1 MIIGLTGGIGAGKS
15 VIGRILESF
24 GFPVY
29 YSDFEAKKL
38 MKTDPIIREELSK
51 LLDEEIYKSGQL
63 DRERLA
69 KIIFSSAGLRD
80 EVNHLIHP
88 RVREHFNL
96 FCEENSM
103 KKLIFNEAA
112 ILFETGAYE
121 NFDKNILVIAPD
133 ELRIK
138 RVMKRDNIS
147 AQEVKNR
154 INAQWSDARKK
165 KLADH
170 IIVNDGKTA
179 LLDQVKKIVDQLI
192 SS

>member
-15 VIGRILESF
+15 VIGSILESF

-38 MKTDPIIREELSK
+38 MNTDLIIREELSK

>member
-38 MKTDPIIREELSK
+38 MNTDPIIREELSK

-103 KKLIFNEAA
+103 EKLIFNEAA

-147 AQEVKNR
+147 EQEVKNR

-179 LLDQVKKIVDQLI
+179 LLDQVEKIVDQLI

>member
-38 MKTDPIIREELSK
+38 MNTDPIIREELSK

>member
-38 MKTDPIIREELSK
+38 MNTDPIIREELSK

-69 KIIFSSAGLRD
+69 KIIFSSTGLRD

-103 KKLIFNEAA
+103 EKLIFNEAA

-147 AQEVKNR
+147 VQEVKNR

>member
-38 MKTDPIIREELSK
+38 MNTDPIIREELSK

-147 AQEVKNR
+147 EQEVKNR

>member
-38 MKTDPIIREELSK
+38 MNTDPIIREELSK

-170 IIVNDGKTA
+170 IIVNYGKTA

>member
-38 MKTDPIIREELSK
+38 MNTDPIIREELSK

-147 AQEVKNR
+147 VQEVKNR

-170 IIVNDGKTA
+170 IIVNDGKMA
-179 LLDQVKKIVDQLI
+179 LLDQVEKIVDQLI

>member
-38 MKTDPIIREELSK
+38 MNTDPIIREELSK

-147 AQEVKNR
+147 EQEVKNR

-179 LLDQVKKIVDQLI
+179 LLDQVEKIVDQLI

>member
-15 VIGRILESF
+15 LIGRILESF

-38 MKTDPIIREELSK
+38 MNTDPIIREELSK

>member
-38 MKTDPIIREELSK
+38 MNTDPIIREELSK

-154 INAQWSDARKK
+154 INTQWSDARKK
-165 KLADH
+165 KFADH

>member
-38 MKTDPIIREELSK
+38 MNTDPIIREELSK

-170 IIVNDGKTA
+170 IIVNDGKKA
-179 LLDQVKKIVDQLI
+179 LLDQVDKIVDQLI

>member
-15 VIGRILESF
+15 LIGRILESF

-38 MKTDPIIREELSK
+38 MNTDPIIREELSK

-147 AQEVKNR
+147 VQEVKNR

>member
-38 MKTDPIIREELSK
+38 MNTDPIIREELSK

-147 AQEVKNR
+147 VQEVKNR

>member
-38 MKTDPIIREELSK
+38 MNTDPIIREELSK

-179 LLDQVKKIVDQLI
+179 LLDQVEKIVDQLI

>member
-38 MKTDPIIREELSK
+38 MNTDPIIREELSK

-88 RVREHFNL
+88 RVREHFNF